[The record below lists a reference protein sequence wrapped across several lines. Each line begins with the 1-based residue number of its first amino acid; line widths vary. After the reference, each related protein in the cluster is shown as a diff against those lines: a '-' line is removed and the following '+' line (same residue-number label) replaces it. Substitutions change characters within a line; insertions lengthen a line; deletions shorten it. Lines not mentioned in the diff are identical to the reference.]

1 LGQISAW
8 WNMLLTNPRLDVSE
22 AIGFL
27 IVIAFI
33 GILFYEKKL
42 KTFLITGKIWSYKSR
57 SNYLL

>member
-1 LGQISAW
+1 
-8 WNMLLTNPRLDVSE
+8 MLLTNPRLDVSE

-27 IVIAFI
+27 IVTAFI